1 MANQRWIFVVR
12 ALDRPGT
19 LTAAAAVFSNRGVSL
34 EGILG
39 SGIAPNTVE
48 DGRLIF
54 SFRATEPKQALLKK
68 ALGRLSSVFQVD
80 AYPYQDER
88 LRAIAVAKVSQ
99 SVKLSHDDDDYFV
112 ETIAQT
118 ECDRM
123 VMLTGTPPAVDSA
136 IAQFRDQG
144 HLKDVVMTYIAV

>member
-12 ALDRPGT
+12 ALDRPGS

-39 SGIAPNTVE
+39 SGIAPNTAE

-68 ALGRLSSVFQVD
+68 ALERLSSVFCVD
-80 AYPYQDER
+80 AYAYEDEH
-88 LRAIAVAKVSQ
+88 LRAIAVAKLSQ

-123 VMLTGTPPAVDSA
+123 VMLTGTPPP
-136 IAQFRDQG
+136 
-144 HLKDVVMTYIAV
+144 